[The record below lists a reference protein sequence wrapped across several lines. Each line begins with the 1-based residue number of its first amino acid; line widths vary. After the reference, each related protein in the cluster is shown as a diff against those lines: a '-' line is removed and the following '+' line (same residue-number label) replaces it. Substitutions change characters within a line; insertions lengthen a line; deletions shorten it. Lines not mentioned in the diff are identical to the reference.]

1 MLFYALLIQQ
11 AAGSDAQ
18 TQTDPTW
25 YGHARRDMPARDKL
39 PQGKRL
45 RQEPEQSTLN
55 FDELDNR

>member
-1 MLFYALLIQQ
+1 MPAYS
-11 AAGSDAQ
+11 AGSDAQ
-18 TQTDPTW
+18 TQTDHTR
-25 YGHARRDMPARDKL
+25 YGRARRDMPARDKL